1 MKKRNER
8 PNHEIIDLVTFDPE
22 LLELEDPNQVRRI
35 IQKIEKLMRSL
46 STETLDEIP
55 TTTYI
60 NTTMGFIGD
69 EEIQF
74 WSNFEV
80 EDPEDPQI
88 VEEIYEAVKE
98 AYEVMNA

>member
-1 MKKRNER
+1 MNNQEKLAKIKTIVEDYFQDEYF
-8 PNHEIIDLVTFDPE
+8 PIDLE
-22 LLELEDPNQVRRI
+22 RI
-35 IQKIEKLMRSL
+35 KPWRIEKLMRSL

-55 TTTYI
+55 TTTHI

-80 EDPEDPQI
+80 EDPEDQQI
-88 VEEIYEAVKE
+88 VEEIYELVKE
-98 AYEVMNA
+98 AYEVMNP

>member
-55 TTTYI
+55 TTTHI

-80 EDPEDPQI
+80 EDPEDQQI
-88 VEEIYEAVKE
+88 VEEIYELVKE
-98 AYEVMNA
+98 AYEVMNP